1 MGDIKAWLQAIEEWR
16 LPLGRWVEQF
26 VDWLT
31 DTFPAFFEFL
41 SDVLFGGYEAL
52 ADLLIWPMDV
62 VMILI
67 LGVLGVLARG
77 WRFGLGGT
85 AALFV
90 ISLLNLWDP
99 AMETL
104 ALILGSVV
112 IATVLAIPI
121 GIAAARSD
129 IVSNVVRPV
138 LDFMQTM
145 PPLVYLI
152 PAIILFGVGVVPGL
166 IATIIFAMPPGI
178 RLTELGIR
186 QVDQEVV
193 EAGHAFGSAPGEI
206 LRQIQLPL
214 ARPTIMAGIN
224 QVIMLAL
231 SMVVL
236 AGFVGAPG
244 LGQEVLSAISRVEI
258 GPGAE
263 AGLSVVILAIYLDR
277 VTAALGTGSGASPG
291 SALSRWRTRFAGRV
305 SVRARTTKEDT

>member
-1 MGDIKAWLQAIEEWR
+1 MDEWLDQWR
-16 LPLGRWVEQF
+16 IPLGRWVESF
-26 VDWLT
+26 VDWLI
-31 DTFPAFFEFL
+31 DSFPAVFDFLTIVLESVYESL
-41 SDVLFGGYEAL
+41 SDLFTWPPAL
-52 ADLLIWPMDV
+52 
-62 VMILI
+62 VMIAI
-67 LGVLGVLARG
+67 LGVLGLLARG
-77 WRFGLGGT
+77 WKFGIGGT

-90 ISLLNLWDP
+90 IQLLDQWDN

-104 ALILGSVV
+104 ALVVASVL

-121 GIAAARSD
+121 GIMAARSQS
-129 IVSNVVRPV
+129 VSNLVRPV

-152 PAIILFGVGVVPGL
+152 PGIFFFGIGAVPGL
-166 IATIIFAMPPGI
+166 LATIIFAMPPGI

-186 QVDQEVV
+186 QVDREVV
-193 EAGHAFGSAPGEI
+193 EAGHAFGSPPGKI

-244 LGQEVLSAISRVEI
+244 LGQEVLSALSRINV
-258 GPGAE
+258 GLGAE

-277 VTAALGTGSGASPG
+277 VTAVLGTRSGTSPLARLASP
-291 SALSRWRTRFAGRV
+291 LTRL
-305 SVRARTTKEDT
+305 TKTR

>member
-1 MGDIKAWLQAIEEWR
+1 MGELLQDIEQWR
-16 LPLGRWVEQF
+16 LPLGRWVAQF

-31 DTFPAFFEFL
+31 ETFPAFFEFL
-41 SDVLFGGYEAL
+41 TNVLLGAYEAL
-52 ADLLIWPMDV
+52 ADLFTWPPDV

-67 LGVLGVLARG
+67 LGVLGLLARG
-77 WRFGLGGT
+77 WKFGIGGT
-85 AALFV
+85 AALFL
-90 ISLLNLWDP
+90 ISLLNLWEP

-104 ALILGSVV
+104 ALIVGSVV
-112 IATVLAIPI
+112 IATVLAIPV

-129 IVSNVVRPV
+129 VVSNAVRPV

-152 PAIILFGVGVVPGL
+152 PAIFFFGVGVVPGL
-166 IATIIFAMPPGI
+166 IATIVFAMPPGV

-193 EAGHAFGSAPGEI
+193 EAGHAFGSSPGEI
-206 LRQIQLPL
+206 LRQIQIPL
-214 ARPTIMAGIN
+214 ARPTIMAGVN

-244 LGQEVLSAISRVEI
+244 LGQEVLSALSRVEI

-277 VTAALGTGSGASPG
+277 VTAALGTRSGTS
-291 SALSRWRTRFAGRV
+291 GRLAKLKG
-305 SVRARTTKEDT
+305 RLAKAK